1 MLSLVAALGYG
12 LVSAF
17 VPLLNAEA
25 YAVAAGRMQP
35 IHVVAAVV
43 ALAAGQTVGKL
54 VLFEAARRG
63 SARFA
68 GNRTGEDRSARI
80 RARMTGRR
88 SVATVVLAA
97 ATLGLPPL
105 AAVSLAAGHA
115 VSGGRTSP
123 CSVWSDGPR
132 DSRSSRCRLR
142 GPRRDCPGRRGI
154 RSEATD
160 RGRRRPSAAV
170 FGRAQPATD
179 LAGYSR

>member
-25 YAVAAGRMQP
+25 YAVAAGRTHP

-105 AAVSLAAGHA
+105 AAVSLAAGACGQRRTDFA
-115 VSGGRTSP
+115 VLCLVGRTARFAVIALP
-123 CSVWSDGPR
+123 VAW
-132 DSRSSRCRLR
+132 
-142 GPRRDCPGRRGI
+142 
-154 RSEATD
+154 AT
-160 RGRRRPSAAV
+160 
-170 FGRAQPATD
+170 T
-179 LAGYSR
+179 